1 MCLNRHILRSTLL
14 CTTLIE
20 VSKIKPY
27 FSLCYLFID
36 SYAYH
41 KLILLIPQIMI
52 KEIWKK
58 KNTNL
63 ISI

>member
-1 MCLNRHILRSTLL
+1 MHDS
-14 CTTLIE
+14 IE
-20 VSKIKPY
+20 VSKIKYY

-36 SYAYH
+36 SYVYH
-41 KLILLIPQIMI
+41 KLILFIPQIMI